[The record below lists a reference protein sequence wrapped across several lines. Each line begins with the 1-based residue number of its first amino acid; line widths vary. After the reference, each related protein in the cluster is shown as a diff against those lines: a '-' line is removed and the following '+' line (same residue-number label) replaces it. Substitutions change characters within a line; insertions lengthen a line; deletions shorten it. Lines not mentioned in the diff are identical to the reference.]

1 MLIYK
6 KKKDQYGGR
15 GSKSFDSGCVY
26 WPIECGRWEMG
37 AQMTPPFLVWAIR
50 WVELLFKGNQEFSF
64 KHAKFE
70 MPTGYLMI
78 TWVCISEG
86 SFALENIVVGWYLS
100 LDIDE
105 LA

>member
-1 MLIYK
+1 MVDEAASPLIL
-6 KKKDQYGGR
+6 DVFIDLLNVGGEKWGHR
-15 GSKSFDSGCVY
+15 WLLHFWSEQFDG
-26 WPIECGRWEMG
+26 
-37 AQMTPPFLVWAIR
+37 L
-50 WVELLFKGNQEFSF
+50 ELLFKGNQEFSF